1 MFFHKVSEFSPFFF
15 FLVSQQQLQPEETKA
30 TECFVAQYLLMTQMF
45 RATNVLE
52 FCPQHDFSFF

>member
-15 FLVSQQQLQPEETKA
+15 LVSQQQLQPGKTKA
-30 TECFVAQYLLMTQMF
+30 TECFFVQYLLMTQVF